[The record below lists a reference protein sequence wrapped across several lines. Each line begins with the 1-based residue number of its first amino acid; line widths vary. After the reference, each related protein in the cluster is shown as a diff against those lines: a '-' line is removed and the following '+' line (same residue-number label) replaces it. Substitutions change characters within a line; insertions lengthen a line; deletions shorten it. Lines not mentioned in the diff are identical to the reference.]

1 MSGATTALMIGF
13 TALQA
18 VGSIKQ
24 SKAQAQAAIAEGNIA
39 AQNKAKE
46 TQLKAARLQSSFL
59 SSGLT
64 LEGTPQ
70 SVIDDTFNTGLTDL
84 GQIKSNYDNKA
95 KNIISAGRTEALGK
109 LASGFSGVDWGGV
122 GSSVNS
128 VVTTAGSYLPDSFAY
143 GLNNAGFGK
152 ISYDMLAKSDA
163 RGFGTGIKVIN

>member
-1 MSGATTALMIGF
+1 MGLETALIIGF

-18 VGSIKQ
+18 AGSIKQ
-24 SKAQAQAAIAEGNIA
+24 SKAQAKAAIAEGNIA
-39 AQNKAKE
+39 AENKAKE
-46 TQLKAARLQSSFL
+46 TKLKAARLQSSFL

-70 SVIDDTFNTGLTDL
+70 SVIDDTFNVGLTDL

-95 KNIISAGRTEALGK
+95 KSIISAGRTEALGK
-109 LASGFSGVDWGGV
+109 LASGFSGMDWSGV

-143 GLNNAGFGK
+143 GLNKAGYGNMA
-152 ISYDMLAKSDA
+152 YDMLEKSDI
-163 RGFGTGIKVIN
+163 RNGYY

>member
-18 VGSIKQ
+18 VGSIQQ
-24 SKAQAQAAIAEGNIA
+24 SKAQAKAAIAEGNIA

-46 TQLKAARLQSSFL
+46 TQIKAARLQSSFL

-70 SVIDDTFNTGLTDL
+70 NVIDDTFNVGLTDL

-95 KNIISAGRTEALGK
+95 KSIISAGRTEALGK
-109 LASGFSGVDWGGV
+109 LASGFSGMGWSGG

-143 GLNNAGFGK
+143 GLNSAGYGNMA
-152 ISYDMLAKSDA
+152 YDMLEKSDI
-163 RGFGTGIKVIN
+163 RNGYY